1 VSQIQNEPLAL
12 LPQIHFEH
20 PAVVVVVRDHL
31 QCGRTPH
38 VGTLNGSTARIKLA
52 LPEVDREG
60 ALERLFSDLASFTA
74 DTLIKGVAGMTNDFG
89 SVSD

>member
-1 VSQIQNEPLAL
+1 MTRVEQQ
-12 LPQIHFEH
+12 
-20 PAVVVVVRDHL
+20 
-31 QCGRTPH
+31 
-38 VGTLNGSTARIKLA
+38 LA

-60 ALERLFSDLASFTA
+60 TLERLFSDLASFTP